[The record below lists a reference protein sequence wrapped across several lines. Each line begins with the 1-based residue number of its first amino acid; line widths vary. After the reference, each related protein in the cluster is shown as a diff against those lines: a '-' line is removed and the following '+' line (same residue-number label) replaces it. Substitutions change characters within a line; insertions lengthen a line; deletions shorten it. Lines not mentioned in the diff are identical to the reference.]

1 MTLPTPKRSLFRYSL
16 LGILPHTL
24 FPTPRGSSES
34 VMGPDD
40 RRVALSGPEEEEVGR
55 DGEVDILETRVFV

>member
-1 MTLPTPKRSLFRYSL
+1 
-16 LGILPHTL
+16 
-24 FPTPRGSSES
+24 
-34 VMGPDD
+34 MGPDD